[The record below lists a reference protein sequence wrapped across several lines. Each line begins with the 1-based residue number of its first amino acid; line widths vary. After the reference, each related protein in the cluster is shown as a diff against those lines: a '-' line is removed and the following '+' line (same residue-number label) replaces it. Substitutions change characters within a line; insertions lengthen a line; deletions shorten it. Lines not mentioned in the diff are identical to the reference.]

1 MSQPINKLKTSPFSR
16 RLSIAKTSL
25 NIGKNWAKSSMNGLL
40 MTKEEREIAKHTLMQ
55 EQADYLVGELGKL
68 KGSVVKV
75 GQMLALYGEHFLPK
89 AVLNALHT
97 LDAQT
102 TPLSWHVIYA
112 TLKAELGEQIADF
125 DIDRTPIGTAS
136 LAQVHKAVHKYSGQ
150 DVVLKVQYP
159 GVADSID
166 SDLSIFKHLLKITNA
181 VPQTKALDAWFEE
194 IGELLH
200 REVDYQLEA
209 ETTKRFARYL
219 ADDERYVVPTIYDN
233 YSTNRLICM
242 SFEAGISLNDP
253 VITTLPQDRK
263 NALGQAAIEIVIRE
277 LFEWGEMQT
286 DPNFGNYLVR
296 YEDGIDKLVLLD
308 FGAIKQFDDHLL
320 SIARGLISAG
330 YHQDKQQ
337 MMAAMTGYA
346 FFDQLNGKPKS
357 DMAEVFLMA
366 CEPFAHAQ
374 ALKTRHGGHSPH
386 LDEQGLYIWSGSDLY
401 ARVMNTAKNGMQSR
415 EFSLPPKE
423 MMFISRKFIGAYALL
438 VALNAR
444 TDSDALVNKFIN

>member
-1 MSQPINKLKTSPFSR
+1 MSQPLNKLKTSPFSR

-55 EQADYLVGELGKL
+55 EQADYLVDELGKL

-112 TLKAELGEQIADF
+112 TLKAELGEQITDF

-200 REVDYQLEA
+200 REVDYRLEA
-209 ETTKRFARYL
+209 ETTKRFAHYL
-219 ADDERYVVPTIYDN
+219 ADDKRYVVPTIYDN

-253 VITTLPQDRK
+253 IITTLPQDRK
-263 NALGQAAIEIVIRE
+263 NALGQAAIEIVMRE

-296 YEDGIDKLVLLD
+296 YEDGIDKLILLD

-320 SIARGLISAG
+320 SIARGLMSAG

-366 CEPFAHAQ
+366 CEPFAHAH
-374 ALKTRHGGHSPH
+374 ALKTRHGGHSSY

-401 ARVMNTAKNGMQSR
+401 ARVMNAAKNGMQSR

-444 TDSDALVNKFIN
+444 TDSDALVKKFIN

>member
-1 MSQPINKLKTSPFSR
+1 M
-16 RLSIAKTSL
+16 
-25 NIGKNWAKSSMNGLL
+25 
-40 MTKEEREIAKHTLMQ
+40 
-55 EQADYLVGELGKL
+55 
-68 KGSVVKV
+68 
-75 GQMLALYGEHFLPK
+75 
-89 AVLNALHT
+89 
-97 LDAQT
+97 
-102 TPLSWHVIYA
+102 
-112 TLKAELGEQIADF
+112 
-125 DIDRTPIGTAS
+125 
-136 LAQVHKAVHKYSGQ
+136 
-150 DVVLKVQYP
+150 
-159 GVADSID
+159 
-166 SDLSIFKHLLKITNA
+166 
-181 VPQTKALDAWFEE
+181 DAWFEE

-200 REVDYQLEA
+200 REVDYRLEA
-209 ETTKRFARYL
+209 ETTKRFAHYL
-219 ADDERYVVPTIYDN
+219 ADDERYIVPTIYDN

-253 VITTLPQDRK
+253 IITTLPQDRK
-263 NALGQAAIEIVIRE
+263 NALGQAAIEIVMRE
-277 LFEWGEMQT
+277 LQT

-296 YEDGIDKLVLLD
+296 YEDGIDKLILLD

-320 SIARGLISAG
+320 SIAYGLISAG

-357 DMAEVFLMA
+357 DIAEVFLMA

-374 ALKTRHGGHSPH
+374 ALKTRHGGHSSH

-401 ARVMNTAKNGMQSR
+401 ARVMNAAKNGMQSR

-444 TDSDALVNKFIN
+444 TDSDALVKKFIN

>member
-25 NIGKNWAKSSMNGLL
+25 NIGKNWAKSSMSGLL

-200 REVDYQLEA
+200 REVDYRLEA
-209 ETTKRFARYL
+209 ETTKRFAHYL

-253 VITTLPQDRK
+253 IITTLPQDRK
-263 NALGQAAIEIVIRE
+263 NALGQAAIEIVMRE

-374 ALKTRHGGHSPH
+374 ALKTRHGGHSPY
-386 LDEQGLYIWSGSDLY
+386 LDEQGLYIWLGSDLY

-444 TDSDALVNKFIN
+444 TDSDALVKKFIN

>member
-25 NIGKNWAKSSMNGLL
+25 NIGKNWAKSSMSGLL

-112 TLKAELGEQIADF
+112 TLKAELGEQITDF

-209 ETTKRFARYL
+209 ETTKRFAHYL

-242 SFEAGISLNDP
+242 SFEAGISLNDH

-263 NALGQAAIEIVIRE
+263 MHSDKPLSKLSCVSYLNGARCRPIQTLAIIWYAMKMV
-277 LFEWGEMQT
+277 
-286 DPNFGNYLVR
+286 
-296 YEDGIDKLVLLD
+296 
-308 FGAIKQFDDHLL
+308 
-320 SIARGLISAG
+320 LISLS
-330 YHQDKQQ
+330 Y
-337 MMAAMTGYA
+337 
-346 FFDQLNGKPKS
+346 
-357 DMAEVFLMA
+357 
-366 CEPFAHAQ
+366 
-374 ALKTRHGGHSPH
+374 
-386 LDEQGLYIWSGSDLY
+386 
-401 ARVMNTAKNGMQSR
+401 
-415 EFSLPPKE
+415 
-423 MMFISRKFIGAYALL
+423 
-438 VALNAR
+438 
-444 TDSDALVNKFIN
+444 